1 MTYDETYTKRL
12 ICLRCGGV
20 EWTEVRCWLM
30 KNDTTHDSVPVHEY
44 RCNNCGELARVKSN
58 PFQAPVSRQVFLEK
72 GDEIL

>member
-30 KNDTTHDSVPVHEY
+30 KNDTTHDLVPVHEY
-44 RCNNCGELARVKSN
+44 RCNNCGE
-58 PFQAPVSRQVFLEK
+58 
-72 GDEIL
+72 